1 LGFTIRKNSG
11 KILLSNDGEVKMTI
25 SINQITNVV
34 LDGIDM
40 SDYPKFCDAYIVS
53 ADIDGKPAT
62 EAEIESI
69 IEDGEIFYTLIE
81 NEIY

>member
-1 LGFTIRKNSG
+1 
-11 KILLSNDGEVKMTI
+11 MI

-53 ADIDGKPAT
+53 ADINGKAAS
-62 EAEIESI
+62 EAELEEIM
-69 IEDGEIFYTLIE
+69 DNNEIFYTLIE
-81 NEIY
+81 NKIF

>member
-1 LGFTIRKNSG
+1 
-11 KILLSNDGEVKMTI
+11 MTI